1 MNTKLSMLA
10 IVISCSASLMLS
22 APSFAND
29 IWGTDGDFMED
40 DSNAKVQRSLAKQR
54 ALEASMTPEELAES
68 KKRRSEC
75 GALDVGNVQ
84 GGGRKVENTTV
95 IKGDVI
101 NIAGNCRSTR

>member
-1 MNTKLSMLA
+1 MKTKLTILALTISMSSPL
-10 IVISCSASLMLS
+10 
-22 APSFAND
+22 FAND

-40 DSNAKVQRSLAKQR
+40 DSNAKVQRNLAKQR
-54 ALEASMTPEELAES
+54 ALEANMSAEELAES

-75 GALDVGNVQ
+75 GSLDVGNVQ

-101 NIAGNCRSTR
+101 NVAGNCRSTR

>member
-1 MNTKLSMLA
+1 MKTKFISLLA
-10 IVISCSASLMLS
+10 MCAIS
-22 APSFAND
+22 APLMAND

-54 ALEASMTPEELAES
+54 ALEAGMSSEELAES

-75 GALDVGNVQ
+75 GSLDVGNVQ
-84 GGGRKVENTTV
+84 GGGRKIENTTV

-101 NIAGNCRSTR
+101 NVAGNCRATR

>member
-1 MNTKLSMLA
+1 MKFKLLSLIA
-10 IVISCSASLMLS
+10 ICAVS
-22 APSFAND
+22 APLMAND
-29 IWGTDGDFMED
+29 IWGTDGDFLED

-54 ALEASMTPEELAES
+54 ALEANMSAEELAES

-84 GGGRKVENTTV
+84 GGGRNVENTTV

-101 NIAGNCRSTR
+101 NVAGKCRSSR

>member
-1 MNTKLSMLA
+1 MKTKLSILA
-10 IVISCSASLMLS
+10 VALTCSAPLLFS
-22 APSFAND
+22 APSFGND

-40 DSNAKVQRSLAKQR
+40 DSNAKVQRHLAKQR
-54 ALEASMTPEELAES
+54 ALEASMSAEELAES
-68 KKRRSEC
+68 RKRRSEC

-101 NIAGNCRSTR
+101 NIAGNCRSSR

>member
-10 IVISCSASLMLS
+10 IVISCSAPLMLS
-22 APSFAND
+22 APSHAND